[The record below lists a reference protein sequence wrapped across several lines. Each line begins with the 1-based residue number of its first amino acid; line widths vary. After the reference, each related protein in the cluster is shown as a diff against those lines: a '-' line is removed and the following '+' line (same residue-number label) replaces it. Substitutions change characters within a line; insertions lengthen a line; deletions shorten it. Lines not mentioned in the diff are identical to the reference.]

1 MSLEKKIEQINNAIA
16 NESLIR
22 AFTYITKEIEGE
34 IAFSTSFGQEDQ
46 VITDAIF
53 SNDLNVEIFTLDTG
67 RLFPETFEV
76 FHKTLNKYKKSIKSY
91 TPDTVQL
98 EQLITEK
105 GPNSFYNS
113 FEERKE
119 CCRIRKIEP
128 LKRALRGK
136 RMWVTGLRAGQSEN
150 RSATPLLEWD
160 SNFEILKFNPLI
172 NWSLEDVEAYL
183 EEHNVPQNSLHKKG
197 FVSIGCQP
205 CTRAIEP
212 GEDLRAG
219 RWWWESSKKECGL
232 HATNKN

>member
-1 MSLEKKIEQINNAIA
+1 MSIYDKIELINKNLDGL
-16 NESLIR
+16 SLLK
-22 AFTYITKEIEGE
+22 AFEYIIKEVEGE

-46 VITDAIF
+46 VLTDTIF
-53 SNDLNVEIFTLDTG
+53 SNNLNVEIFTLDTG
-67 RLFPETFEV
+67 RLFTETYEV
-76 FHKTLNKYKKSIKSY
+76 FHKTLYKYKNSIKSY
-91 TPDTVQL
+91 APNTLQL
-98 EQLITEK
+98 EQLIHEK

-113 FEERKE
+113 IEERRE
-119 CCRIRKIEP
+119 CCRVRKIEP

-150 RSATPLLEWD
+150 RSSTPLLEWD

-172 NWSLEDVEAYL
+172 NWSLEAVEAYL
-183 EEHNVPQNSLHKKG
+183 EEHQVPQNSLHKKG

-205 CTRAIEP
+205 CTRAIVP

>member
-1 MSLEKKIEQINNAIA
+1 MSIYDKIELINKNLDGL
-16 NESLIR
+16 SLLK
-22 AFTYITKEIEGE
+22 AFEYIIKEVDGE

-46 VITDAIF
+46 VLTDTIF

-67 RLFPETFEV
+67 RLFPETYEV

-91 TPDTVQL
+91 TPDTLQL
-98 EQLITEK
+98 EQFITEK

-113 FEERKE
+113 FEDRKE
-119 CCRIRKIEP
+119 CCRVRKIEP

-172 NWSLEDVEAYL
+172 NWSLEAVEAYL
-183 EEHNVPQNSLHKKG
+183 DEHKVPQNSLHKKG

>member
-1 MSLEKKIEQINNAIA
+1 MGINDKIQQINKNLDGL
-16 NESLIR
+16 SLLE
-22 AFTYITKEIEGE
+22 AFEHIIKEVEGE

-46 VITDAIF
+46 VLTDTIF
-53 SNDLNVEIFTLDTG
+53 SNNLNVEIFTLDTG
-67 RLFPETFEV
+67 RLFTETYEV
-76 FHKTLNKYKKSIKSY
+76 FHKTLYKYKKSIKSY
-91 TPDTVQL
+91 TPDTLKL

-113 FEERKE
+113 FEDRKE
-119 CCRIRKIEP
+119 CCRVRKIEP

-172 NWSLEDVEAYL
+172 NWSLEAVEAYL
-183 EEHNVPQNSLHKKG
+183 DEHKVPQNSLHKKG

>member
-1 MSLEKKIEQINNAIA
+1 MSIYDKIEHINKNLDGL
-16 NESLIR
+16 SLLE
-22 AFTYITKEIEGE
+22 AFEYIIKEVEGE

-46 VITDAIF
+46 VLTDAIF

-67 RLFPETFEV
+67 RLFPETYEV

-91 TPDTVQL
+91 APDTLQL
-98 EQLITEK
+98 EHLITEK

-113 FEERKE
+113 FEDRKE
-119 CCRIRKIEP
+119 CCYIRKIEP

-172 NWSLEDVEAYL
+172 NWSLEAVEAYL
-183 EEHNVPQNSLHKKG
+183 EEQNVPQNSLHKKG

-205 CTRAIEP
+205 CTRAIEA

-232 HATNKN
+232 HASNKN

>member
-1 MSLEKKIEQINNAIA
+1 MSLEKKIEQINYAIA
-16 NESLIR
+16 NESLIN
-22 AFTYITKEIEGE
+22 AFTYIIKEIEGE

-67 RLFPETFEV
+67 RLFPETYEV

-113 FEERKE
+113 LKERKE
-119 CCRIRKIEP
+119 CCSIRKIEP

-136 RMWVTGLRAGQSEN
+136 RMWVTGLRGGQSEN
-150 RSATPLLEWD
+150 RSSTPLLEWD

-172 NWSLEDVEAYL
+172 NWSLEAIEAYL

-205 CTRAIEP
+205 CTRAIEQ

>member
-1 MSLEKKIEQINNAIA
+1 MSFEDKIKQINDAIS
-16 NESLIR
+16 ELSLIN
-22 AFTYITKEIEGE
+22 AFQYIIKEAEG
-34 IAFSTSFGQEDQ
+34 ALVFSTSFGQEDQ
-46 VITDAIF
+46 VITDLIF
-53 SNDLNVEIFTLDTG
+53 SNDLNIDVFTLDTG
-67 RLFPETFEV
+67 RLFPETYEV
-76 FHKTLNKYKKSIKSY
+76 FHKTINKYQKPIKTY
-91 TPDTVQL
+91 APDTVQL

-113 FEERKE
+113 LEERKE
-119 CCRIRKIEP
+119 CCHIRKIEP

-160 SNFEILKFNPLI
+160 ANFEILKFNPLI
-172 NWSLEDVEAYL
+172 NWSLEAVQTYL
-183 EEHNVPQNSLHKKG
+183 EEHSVPQNSLHKKG
-197 FVSIGCQP
+197 FISIGCQP

-232 HATNKN
+232 HSTNKK